1 MLPIKEK
8 RHTGNNKMSF
18 ILTNNVEA
26 LCKIV
31 MIVIIRVT
39 ILYSIALALKL
50 LDNA

>member
-1 MLPIKEK
+1 MLPIIEK

-26 LCKIV
+26 LYKIV
-31 MIVIIRVT
+31 MIVIRVT